1 MSFTYAHYAASSSSI
16 PTDYG
21 LLARYANAHPERIRE
36 EEEEVEVEDGE
47 NHEYDFL
54 RTPGHSPSRH
64 RRSVSQNSRRPIV
77 PTLAS
82 RPHPF
87 DISETTPLLG
97 TNPPLPCI
105 IEEGDLLDEEEPEPG
120 PLATYWEETKI
131 LFKYIL
137 PVYGTQLLEYS
148 LVFASVISIGHL
160 STVALAASA
169 LGSMTAAF
177 TGYSILQGFAST
189 LDTVLPSAWTS
200 DQPQLVGLWSQR
212 MAVIMGIILIPIS
225 SIWLYAEPILLLL
238 RQDPEVASL
247 SALYLRSALL
257 GLPAYSFNQISRRYF
272 QSQGYFSVPTRV
284 TMIVAPINAFLNYLL
299 VWGPESIRLGFI
311 GAPIASA
318 ISFNLIAL
326 FSILYG
332 IFWVP
337 KTAWYPLSRR
347 MFTSLGILVQLGIA
361 GVGQVASEWWSWEL
375 VGLAASQLGP
385 IALATQ
391 SVLLVSGSMTYQAP
405 FSLSIA
411 ASVRIGNLLGERN
424 AHRANIASKAA
435 LLVVSAIG
443 VTNSV
448 IFLVF
453 RNKWGYLFNDDLEVV
468 SLVASILPL
477 VALYQIVDGLQV
489 CCAGVLRARGKQAT
503 GALLNLSAYYIFGI
517 PIGLWLAFP
526 RDLGLKGLWIGLTV
540 ALFYCSVVGLW
551 LCLRTDWE
559 REVRKVE
566 MRMEKER
573 VESQRLLNESVAYEN
588 GAGPVGGGP

>member
-1 MSFTYAHYAASSSSI
+1 MSFTYAHYATSSASI

-21 LLARYANAHPERIRE
+21 LLARYANAHPEHIRE
-36 EEEEVEVEDGE
+36 EEEEEDAE
-47 NHEYDFL
+47 SHESDFL
-54 RTPGHSPSRH
+54 RIPGRSPSRH
-64 RRSVSQNSRRPIV
+64 RRSISPYSRRPIV
-77 PTLAS
+77 PNLAS
-82 RPHPF
+82 RPRPF

-105 IEEGDLLDEEEPEPG
+105 IEEGDILDEERPEPG

-131 LFKYIL
+131 LLKYTL

-148 LVFASVISIGHL
+148 LVVASVISIGHL

-169 LGSMTAAF
+169 LGSMTAAV

-225 SIWLYAEPILLLL
+225 SVWLYAEPILLLL

-247 SALYLRSALL
+247 SAIYLRWALL

-272 QSQGYFSVPTRV
+272 QSQGHFSVPTRATLV
-284 TMIVAPINAFLNYLL
+284 VAPINAFLNYML

-311 GAPIASA
+311 GAPIAST
-318 ISFNLIAL
+318 ISFNLISL

-332 IFWVP
+332 VFWIP

-347 MFTSLGILVQLGIA
+347 IFTSLGILVQLGIA
-361 GVGQVASEWWSWEL
+361 GVGQIASEWWSWEL

-391 SVLLVSGSMTYQAP
+391 SVLLVSGSMTLQAP
-405 FSLSIA
+405 FSLSVA

-435 LLVVSAIG
+435 LLVVSAIE
-443 VTNSV
+443 VTNSA
-448 IFLVF
+448 ILLVF
-453 RNKWGYLFNDDLEVV
+453 RNKWGYLFNDDSEVV
-468 SLVASILPL
+468 RLVASILPL

-526 RDLGLKGLWIGLTV
+526 RNLGLKGLWIGLAV
-540 ALFYCSVVGLW
+540 ALSYCSVVGLC
-551 LCLRTDWE
+551 LCLKTDWG

-573 VESQRLLNESVAYEN
+573 AESERLRNESRAYEN
-588 GAGPVGGGP
+588 GVGPVGGGT